1 VPHEILIHM
10 ATYDSEVSN
19 VGTEIAVR
27 SLGIPQ
33 LLPAARSFFQIPEM
47 AAPFD
52 GSVFVEVDPQRGF
65 SRCNVPPP
73 GNPSPGATCSTDA
86 DCPGPGDPPG
96 RTRCDSG
103 IPPLNNTAPP
113 FNNGAHGST
122 GSPPMGQQIDQFLR
136 PNGNVQQFCAG
147 PCDPS

>member
-1 VPHEILIHM
+1 VPHEILMHM
-10 ATYDSEVSN
+10 ATYDSEVAN
-19 VGTEIAVR
+19 VATEIAVR

-52 GSVFVEVDPQRGF
+52 GSAFVEVDPMRGF
-65 SRCNVPPP
+65 SRCNVP
-73 GNPSPGATCSTDA
+73 GSANPGATCTTDA
-86 DCPGPGDPPG
+86 DCPGPGDPPT
-96 RTRCDSG
+96 RTSCESG
-103 IPPLNNTAPP
+103 IPPLSNTAPT

-122 GSPPMGQQIDQFLR
+122 GSPPMGQQIEQFLR

-147 PCDPS
+147 VCDPS